1 MKHFHLHQKP
11 ICSFLFLTNL
21 IWVLLGSQ
29 LQFLDRLGEGGAG
42 AFVADGGVVF
52 FKFFSLQCF
61 LFFVKTEEMCLTT
74 FFPVSL
80 VFFG

>member
-1 MKHFHLHQKP
+1 
-11 ICSFLFLTNL
+11 
-21 IWVLLGSQ
+21 
-29 LQFLDRLGEGGAG
+29 LGEGGAG

-52 FKFFSLQCF
+52 FKFFFLYSVF

-80 VFFG
+80 VFFW

>member
-1 MKHFHLHQKP
+1 
-11 ICSFLFLTNL
+11 
-21 IWVLLGSQ
+21 
-29 LQFLDRLGEGGAG
+29 LDWLGEGGAG
-42 AFVADGGVVF
+42 AFVADGDGGVVF

-80 VFFG
+80 VFFW